1 MYCLLL
7 WEVRLSNWYAHVIHN
22 LILILFFTLTR
33 YHDRKR
39 RQNSCWISHCRV
51 LSSFAITFVKSF
63 DVGHFHQWAFFDVFH
78 LKFDNVTLFSSFSFT
93 FSVMF
98 MLCFSQLSCFHHTFA
113 DCESWLWQF
122 ESHVFEFWRVYLSS
136 NSNQSISFLRCLRC
150 VNLAILWNSGPFG
163 NVSPIAPDRQFGN
176 PIFVM
181 VRHVRVSR
189 TLQLSLVSKMKVND
203 PDRKSGSPIVMMVR
217 HARVSRTFWS
227 SHFLKMQVLHHID
240 VKIGL
245 SLQLMVHLFSPR
257 SLQPI
262 VFRRVA
268 LQRERSPDPYS
279 VPRRPFDLQWTFP
292 ICCTRISRTCIYCK
306 LILRWK
312 TAFTSSCLPCRGGHC
327 VCEIRY
333 HSCGPEFLLTSWFK
347 QSIRCRGVQHL
358 WHTARNEAIAI
369 GGKGRLITSLYL
381 QKLVLNC
388 WTSCPFSCVY
398 VANLRLSQ
406 KSEFPTAFPTRLTRI
421 LDLGT
426 LKAWTTSSL

>member
-1 MYCLLL
+1 MVPSETSHRSLQIASSGTLYL
-7 WEVRLSNWYAHVIHN
+7 WWSDTFEYQARFSWV
-22 LILILFFTLTR
+22 
-33 YHDRKR
+33 
-39 RQNSCWISHCRV
+39 
-51 LSSFAITFVKSF
+51 SFQKWKWTIQIA
-63 DVGHFHQWAFFDVFH
+63 
-78 LKFDNVTLFSSFSFT
+78 
-93 FSVMF
+93 
-98 MLCFSQLSCFHHTFA
+98 
-113 DCESWLWQF
+113 
-122 ESHVFEFWRVYLSS
+122 
-136 NSNQSISFLRCLRC
+136 
-150 VNLAILWNSGPFG
+150 
-163 NVSPIAPDRQFGN
+163 SPGA
-176 PIFVM
+176 
-181 VRHVRVSR
+181 
-189 TLQLSLVSKMKVND
+189 
-203 PDRKSGSPIVMMVR
+203 PIVMMVR

-347 QSIRCRGVQHL
+347 QAIRCRGVQHL

>member
-1 MYCLLL
+1 
-7 WEVRLSNWYAHVIHN
+7 
-22 LILILFFTLTR
+22 
-33 YHDRKR
+33 
-39 RQNSCWISHCRV
+39 
-51 LSSFAITFVKSF
+51 
-63 DVGHFHQWAFFDVFH
+63 
-78 LKFDNVTLFSSFSFT
+78 
-93 FSVMF
+93 MF

-122 ESHVFEFWRVYLSS
+122 ESHVFEFWRVHLSS

-240 VKIGL
+240 VKTGL

-312 TAFTSSCLPCRGGHC
+312 TAFTSSCLPCRGGPLC
-327 VCEIRY
+327 VWNPLSLMRTWVSVNKLIQTIHQMQGRAAPLAYCTQRSYCHWWEGETDHLPVPAEIWFWTVEQAAHFHAY
-333 HSCGPEFLLTSWFK
+333 MLLIWDYLRN
-347 QSIRCRGVQHL
+347 QSFPL
-358 WHTARNEAIAI
+358 
-369 GGKGRLITSLYL
+369 LSLL
-381 QKLVLNC
+381 DWPGF
-388 WTSCPFSCVY
+388 WT
-398 VANLRLSQ
+398 
-406 KSEFPTAFPTRLTRI
+406 
-421 LDLGT
+421 
-426 LKAWTTSSL
+426 